1 MTALDT
7 NILVRYFVKDD
18 PQETRLATNIV
29 GSLSLTEPGWIGVVV
44 LAEVVWTLKRIYH
57 FSRAGITRIVEVLLS
72 SEEIVIEQE
81 VAVRDAFALYRN
93 CRADFA
99 DCLIAA
105 SAKAAGCAR
114 TVTFDR
120 IAARDAGMELVQ

>member
-1 MTALDT
+1 MTALDS
-7 NILVRYFVKDD
+7 NILVRYFVQDD
-18 PQETRLATNIV
+18 PQEARLAANIV
-29 GSLSLTEPGWIGVVV
+29 GSLTQTEPGWVGVVV
-44 LAEVVWTLKRIYH
+44 LAEVVWTLKRVYH
-57 FSRAGITRIVEVLLS
+57 YSRDGITRIIEILLS
-72 SEEIVIEQE
+72 SDQIVIEQE
-81 VAVRDAFALYRN
+81 VAVRNAFALYRN
-93 CRADFA
+93 GKADFA